1 MLLVDVGICDS
12 CVSGIKVGVGTCD
25 AGVSLIIVGDSAG
38 LCRSW
43 LFCWAD
49 SFCSSS
55 SDVSYGFQLR
65 SDCPSHITWN
75 NLRKMW
81 TAVEKCSFMLKQ

>member
-12 CVSGIKVGVGTCD
+12 RVSEIKVGVGTCD

-55 SDVSYGFQLR
+55 SDVSYGISYGQIVRHILPGTTSERCGLLLR
-65 SDCPSHITWN
+65 SVLLC
-75 NLRKMW
+75 
-81 TAVEKCSFMLKQ
+81 